1 MTELSR
7 SELVNWVNDLL
18 QLNYTKIE
26 QLGTGAA
33 YSQILDSIFGDVP
46 VRKCKFDSRQEFEY
60 IANYKVLQETFH
72 KHGIDKNIPVER
84 LVKCKFQDNLEFL
97 QWIKRFWD
105 THYQGG
111 TYDAPARRAGTPT
124 LPKPASRPSSA
135 QSRPALARSST
146 ASSTGKAR
154 ATPSPGPMVRQGS
167 ASGINGRSRT
177 GTPDSGAGIA
187 AGRVDEWASKFH
199 AAQTQ
204 IAALTNQLTELR
216 VQVDGLE
223 KERDFYFGKL
233 RDIEI
238 ACSAQIEAGIDSEHD
253 SFIKKLQGIL
263 YATEDGFEIPVAD
276 GEAEVPEG
284 ADAFAGEEAY

>member
-7 SELVNWVNDLL
+7 SELLNWVNDLL

-33 YSQILDSIFGDVP
+33 YAQILDSIFGDLP
-46 VRKCKFDSRQEFEY
+46 VKKCKFDSRQEFEY
-60 IANYKVLQETFH
+60 ITNYKVLQEAFH

-97 QWIKRFWD
+97 QWTKKFWD

-124 LPKPASRPSSA
+124 IPKPGSRPGSA
-135 QSRPALARSST
+135 QAKPALARSST
-146 ASSTGKAR
+146 ASSVGKAR
-154 ATPSPGPMVRQGS
+154 ATPSPGPMARQGS
-167 ASGINGRSRT
+167 TSAMNGRSRT

-187 AGRVDEWASKFH
+187 VGRVEEWATKFH

-204 IAALTNQLTELR
+204 INALSNQLTELR

-238 ACSAQIEAGIDSEHD
+238 ACSAQLESGADAEND
-253 SFIKKLQGIL
+253 AFIKKLQAVL
-263 YATEDGFEIPVAD
+263 YATEEGFEIPVAD
-276 GEAEVPEG
+276 AEAEVG
-284 ADAFAGEEAY
+284 DAFAGEEAY